1 MQVSE
6 ARVASLVAGNNLRA
20 SRERLGLTMRDVESA
35 SMRLAARHGNDEFV
49 INPSRLS
56 DIETKGLVPSVYRL
70 YTLAIVYR
78 CDLREILS
86 WYGVDLNLA
95 ASDLKL
101 TLQPNRIVQKLCTA
115 LRWSRCP
122 RVSIRALILAV
133 RRT

>member
-70 YTLAIVYR
+70 YTLAIFYR
-78 CDLREILS
+78 CYLHEILS
-86 WYGVDLNLA
+86 IYGDDLNLTYT
-95 ASDLKL
+95 DLML
-101 TLQPNRIVQKLCTA
+101 TLTHKL
-115 LRWSRCP
+115 
-122 RVSIRALILAV
+122 
-133 RRT
+133 

>member
-78 CDLREILS
+78 FDLRELIS
-86 WYGVDLNLA
+86 CCDVDLYL
-95 ASDLKL
+95 SVSVLML
-101 TLQPNRIVQKLCTA
+101 TVLHR
-115 LRWSRCP
+115 
-122 RVSIRALILAV
+122 
-133 RRT
+133 

>member
-101 TLQPNRIVQKLCTA
+101 TLPPKSHCQKPCTA
-115 LRWSRCP
+115 LRWSRCQ

>member
-6 ARVASLVAGNNLRA
+6 ARVASLVACNKLRA

-101 TLQPNRIVQKLCTA
+101 TLPLKSHFSKFMTVA
-115 LRWSRCP
+115 LVIQTPTRLDQS
-122 RVSIRALILAV
+122 
-133 RRT
+133 